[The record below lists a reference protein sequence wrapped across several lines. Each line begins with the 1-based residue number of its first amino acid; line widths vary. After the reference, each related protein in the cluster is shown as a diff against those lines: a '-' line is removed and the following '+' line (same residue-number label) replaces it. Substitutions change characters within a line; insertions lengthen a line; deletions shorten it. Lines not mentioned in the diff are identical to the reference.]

1 MGVVGDI
8 RLRGLAD
15 RIRPLIYRPLA
26 FARFTNRTLVV
37 RTAGAPRALVEPIR
51 RAILAEDPEQPIANA
66 RSIEEVIAASVA
78 QRRLVLVV
86 LALFAASAML
96 LAAVGLYGVI
106 AYAVSQRTR
115 EIGVRMAVG
124 ASGRE
129 VLALFLRQGLRL
141 TGLGIA
147 LGLAGALGLTRLLA
161 SQLYGVRATD
171 PATFASVSGVLLLV
185 ALVASF
191 LPARRAARVEPMN
204 ALR

>member
-1 MGVVGDI
+1 
-8 RLRGLAD
+8 
-15 RIRPLIYRPLA
+15 
-26 FARFTNRTLVV
+26 
-37 RTAGAPRALVEPIR
+37 
-51 RAILAEDPEQPIANA
+51 
-66 RSIEEVIAASVA
+66 
-78 QRRLVLVV
+78 
-86 LALFAASAML
+86 ML

-171 PATFASVSGVLLLV
+171 PATLASVSGVLLLV

>member
-1 MGVVGDI
+1 M
-8 RLRGLAD
+8 
-15 RIRPLIYRPLA
+15 
-26 FARFTNRTLVV
+26 
-37 RTAGAPRALVEPIR
+37 
-51 RAILAEDPEQPIANA
+51 
-66 RSIEEVIAASVA
+66 
-78 QRRLVLVV
+78 

>member
-1 MGVVGDI
+1 
-8 RLRGLAD
+8 
-15 RIRPLIYRPLA
+15 
-26 FARFTNRTLVV
+26 
-37 RTAGAPRALVEPIR
+37 
-51 RAILAEDPEQPIANA
+51 
-66 RSIEEVIAASVA
+66 
-78 QRRLVLVV
+78 V

>member
-1 MGVVGDI
+1 
-8 RLRGLAD
+8 
-15 RIRPLIYRPLA
+15 
-26 FARFTNRTLVV
+26 
-37 RTAGAPRALVEPIR
+37 
-51 RAILAEDPEQPIANA
+51 
-66 RSIEEVIAASVA
+66 
-78 QRRLVLVV
+78 
-86 LALFAASAML
+86 ML